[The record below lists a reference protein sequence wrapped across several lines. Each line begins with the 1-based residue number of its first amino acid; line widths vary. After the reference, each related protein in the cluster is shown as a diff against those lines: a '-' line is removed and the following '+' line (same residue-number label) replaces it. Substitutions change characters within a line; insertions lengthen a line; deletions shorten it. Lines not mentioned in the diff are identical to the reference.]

1 MPSNQGFSKLK
12 GENSVIH
19 FSYLTGEKVQEFHL
33 LLMNMEKGNR
43 APAER
48 GITEKSEDQ
57 HLVQPLPNHVIA
69 SVSPFVKSEGQP

>member
-33 LLMNMEKGNR
+33 LLMNMEKWNR
-43 APAER
+43 AITER
-48 GITEKSEDQ
+48 GISEQSEDQ
-57 HLVQPLPNHVIA
+57 HLVQPLPKYVIA